1 MSLAPGSF
9 SVHGHN
15 RRRAPVISRRF
26 EARFVGSF
34 FDPGQTPSD
43 RRPQVAVAGRSNVG
57 KSSLLNQVLGVK
69 RLAKVSSTPGKTRS
83 LNYFL
88 IDEKFYFV
96 DLPGYGFAKVSK
108 KMRDSWG
115 QLIESYLTRSADL
128 IGLVLLL
135 DCRREPTP
143 EDMMLLEWLSQ
154 RELPALVVVTK
165 TDKLSKSKVSQK
177 VGQVETEMG
186 VHAIPFSIKTG
197 VGKRELVS
205 AVLDLVK
212 QHRNR

>member
-1 MSLAPGSF
+1 M
-9 SVHGHN
+9 
-15 RRRAPVISRRF
+15 
-26 EARFVGSF
+26 
-34 FDPGQTPSD
+34 
-43 RRPQVAVAGRSNVG
+43 
-57 KSSLLNQVLGVK
+57 
-69 RLAKVSSTPGKTRS
+69 
-83 LNYFL
+83 NYFL

-115 QLIESYLTRSADL
+115 QLIESYLTKSGDL

-165 TDKLSKSKVSQK
+165 TDKLSKSKVNQK

-186 VHAIPFSIKTG
+186 VHAIPFSTKTG

-212 QHRNR
+212 EHRNR